1 MVHGVGMYLFKLS
14 DRMVM
19 GELLLNLCEIP
30 VSSALYTVYSDIILT
45 DRNSVNKEK
54 YITK

>member
-1 MVHGVGMYLFKLS
+1 
-14 DRMVM
+14 M

-45 DRNSVNKEK
+45 DRNSVNNEK
-54 YITK
+54 YITE